1 MPEHVSAQAIANKC
15 KAFVRKIR
23 EGDFSMASQDAC
35 APPQASGVKKTLSSV
50 FFTLLTMFPCTAGS
64 RRENVRRQ
72 NETSIACFPVRV
84 IRIIHTD
91 HAGCCTGTFSGHRR
105 HFRETCAEGLSR
117 RREALTFCRIC
128 SFTRPA
134 GSGTLYHSLQRSFLQ
149 RGDESDHQQKKEDR
163 GQEHGSGNDIL

>member
-1 MPEHVSAQAIANKC
+1 MRRHRQ
-15 KAFVRKIR
+15 RKIR
-23 EGDFSMASQDAC
+23 EGDFSLASQDAC

-50 FFTLLTMFPCTAGS
+50 IFTLLTMFPCTAGS

-91 HAGCCTGTFSGHRR
+91 HAGCCTGSFSGHRR

-128 SFTRPA
+128 SFTRPS
-134 GSGTLYHSLQRSFLQ
+134 GSGKISFPAEKFPAENPLQ